1 MNKKE
6 LMKKA
11 HEITREIKAEYPEVD
26 YKFQLG
32 LCLSYLMKGN
42 DNMLPELKGTSKQ
55 IAWAE
60 KIRKEMLENIEKK
73 AENLKTQKENA
84 VTKMLNKNLNALKER
99 ISVET
104 DVKFYI
110 NNNDNT
116 ENTHAYSIGWGK

>member
-6 LMKKA
+6 IMRKA
-11 HEITREIKAEYPEVD
+11 HEMTKEIKAEYPEVD

-42 DNMLPELKGTSKQ
+42 DNMLPELKGSAKQ

-60 KIRKEMLENIEKK
+60 KIRKEMLENIEQKR
-73 AENLKTQKENA
+73 EGLKGKKENVA
-84 VTKMLNKNLNALKER
+84 TKLFNKNLGLLEER
-99 ISVET
+99 IAVET

-110 NNNDNT
+110 NNRDNT
-116 ENTHAYSIGWGK
+116 QDTHAYNTAWGK

>member
-11 HEITREIKAEYPEVD
+11 HEMTREIKSQYPEVD

-42 DNMLPELKGTSKQ
+42 DNMLPELKGSAKQ
-55 IAWAE
+55 IEWAE
-60 KIRKEMLENIEKK
+60 KIRKEMIKDMELKTEHNKTCKRNKVTELF
-73 AENLKTQKENA
+73 AENLK
-84 VTKMLNKNLNALKER
+84 LLRER
-99 ISVET
+99 IYSET

-110 NNNDNT
+110 NNR
-116 ENTHAYSIGWGK
+116 ENVGCTQMYNKYWK

>member
-11 HEITREIKAEYPEVD
+11 HEMTREIKSQYPEVA

-60 KIRKEMLENIEKK
+60 KIR
-73 AENLKTQKENA
+73 
-84 VTKMLNKNLNALKER
+84 
-99 ISVET
+99 
-104 DVKFYI
+104 
-110 NNNDNT
+110 
-116 ENTHAYSIGWGK
+116 

>member
-11 HEITREIKAEYPEVD
+11 HEITREIKTQYPEVD

-60 KIRKEMLENIEKK
+60 KIRKEMLENIEQKR
-73 AENLKTQKENA
+73 EGLKGKKENV
-84 VTKMLNKNLNALKER
+84 VTKLLNKNLDLLEER
-99 ISVET
+99 IFGET

-110 NNNDNT
+110 NNRDNT
-116 ENTHAYSIGWGK
+116 QDTHAYKSAWGK